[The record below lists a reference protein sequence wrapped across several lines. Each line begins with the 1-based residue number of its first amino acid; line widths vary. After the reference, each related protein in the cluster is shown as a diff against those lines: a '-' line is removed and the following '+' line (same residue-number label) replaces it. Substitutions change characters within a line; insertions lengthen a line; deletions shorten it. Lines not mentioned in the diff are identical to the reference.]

1 MRTTAVSIVALTSAF
16 AALTSAL
23 TTARPHTSGGQ
34 TCCRALKA
42 VLPDDTFIPNSTVY
56 TAEYQNFWS
65 STEDLNPACVF
76 LPDTTKKV
84 ARAVQLFSRLNC
96 QWAIRGGGHSPIPGA
111 ANIDGGVLIGTNHLN
126 AIDINHK
133 QGYVR
138 VGAGNRLGAVYN
150 ALDPHNLVPIVGRYE
165 DVGLGLA
172 VGAGFSFLANREGLT
187 IDNVLN
193 YEVVLANGKVVNAN
207 KHSHSDLFWALKGGN
222 NNFGVV
228 THFHLRTF
236 PYNGTVYGGNIIH
249 PESAFDQVADLF
261 YDYHTRQ
268 AVDDVL
274 THAMPSYNYIGATD
288 VARAESLVVYNA
300 PVDELP
306 PILQPWLEVPSQNDT
321 LSRRTYGSLAREQ
334 GNGIFNGLAVD
345 QRLFSVYADR
355 EFLKLAWELYLQ
367 WLRDR
372 RDVPGLVGVQV
383 PMPITPNQIAQ
394 GVAKGGNA
402 LGLESTDNGKSIVV
416 ILMLL
421 NFNNLADLPR
431 LRAEHNA
438 LMESLVDLA
447 KQRGVYHPYIMLTYS
462 GAGQEA
468 IASYGSKNVAKLWKI
483 AKAYDPTGVFQRLV
497 PGGQKLPRA

>member
-1 MRTTAVSIVALTSAF
+1 MILIEVCLC
-16 AALTSAL
+16 
-23 TTARPHTSGGQ
+23 Q
-34 TCCRALKA
+34 CRALKA

-56 TAEYQNFWS
+56 TAEYQNFWCKLNVLES
-65 STEDLNPACVF
+65 RSALCTRDKLTKTASTEDLNPACVF
-76 LPDTTKKV
+76 LPNTTKKV
-84 ARAVQLFSRLNC
+84 ARAVQLFTHLNC

-172 VGAGFSFLANREGLT
+172 VGAGFSYLTNREGLT

-207 KHSHSDLFWALKGGN
+207 KNSHSDLFWALKGGN
-222 NNFGVV
+222 NNFGIV
-228 THFHLRTF
+228 THFHLKTF

-261 YDYHTRQ
+261 YDYHTHQ

-306 PILQPWLEVPSQNDT
+306 PILQPWLEVPYQNDT

-334 GNGIFNGLAVD
+334 GDGIFNGLA
-345 QRLFSVYADR
+345 
-355 EFLKLAWELYLQ
+355 
-367 WLRDR
+367 
-372 RDVPGLVGVQV
+372 LVIQF
-383 PMPITPNQIAQ
+383 PFPDP
-394 GVAKGGNA
+394 
-402 LGLESTDNGKSIVV
+402 
-416 ILMLL
+416 
-421 NFNNLADLPR
+421 FNWTNR
-431 LRAEHNA
+431 
-438 LMESLVDLA
+438 V
-447 KQRGVYHPYIMLTYS
+447 
-462 GAGQEA
+462 
-468 IASYGSKNVAKLWKI
+468 
-483 AKAYDPTGVFQRLV
+483 
-497 PGGQKLPRA
+497 